1 MSQSEE
7 NVLSSEDTLAG
18 NHRYVAKQRA
28 YVAMA
33 TYDTKSRT
41 NEKISLSLVHMSR
54 KSQTVW
60 DFVVSR
66 LSQLLPTK

>member
-18 NHRYVAKQRA
+18 NHR

-41 NEKISLSLVHMSR
+41 NEKISLSLVHMLR